1 MATGI
6 YRIRNNTNGKCYI
19 GSSVDLEMRKAE
31 HFRYLRGGYHA
42 NRKLQAA
49 YNKYG
54 EDAFVF
60 DVIEACDKRS
70 LLTRE
75 QYYLDQLNFDSNY
88 NIARVAG
95 SPMMDRKHTAESKAS
110 MSINTSGSKNPMYG
124 VPSPMTG
131 KTHSDEVKQRISDHH
146 SGTGNPMYGKSGAL
160 SPTSKKVIVDG
171 VQYDSVTLAGQALGV
186 SRKVVEYR
194 IKSEKYPGYQNV

>member
-1 MATGI
+1 MACGI
-6 YRIRNNTNGKCYI
+6 YRIRNNMNGKCYI
-19 GSSVDLEMRKAE
+19 GSSVNLEMRKAE
-31 HFRYLRGGYHA
+31 HFRYLRGSYHA

-75 QYYLDQLNFDSNY
+75 QYYLDRLNFDSNY

-124 VPSPMTG
+124 ISPKNKGVPHT
-131 KTHSDEVKQRISDHH
+131 DEVKQRISEHH
-146 SGTGNPMYGKSGAL
+146 SGAGNPMHGKSGAL

-171 VQYDSVTLAGQALGV
+171 VQYDSLTLAGVAIGV

-194 IKSEKYPGYQNV
+194 IKSENYPGYQYA